1 MEKEIKVSVVVPV
14 YNAEKYI
21 VQCLNS
27 IINQTLEEIEVIVI
41 NDGSEDGSLEKIQ
54 EIRKKDDRIRVINQE
69 NKGPAFARN
78 RGIKDAKGKYL
89 ALWDADDFFESTMLE
104 EMYQAC
110 EENEADICVVR
121 SQAYDDETGEYREQG
136 WTIKNEML
144 PARNPFSYKDISEH
158 VFNVFNGWAWDKLFR
173 RDMILE
179 NGIEFQDIKSSED
192 MLFVDMALV
201 TAKKIFVLEK
211 TLAFHR
217 VNVKTSV
224 SVTREKTWDCFYKA
238 LLEMRKQLLER
249 GIYKEVEKSFINWAA
264 NFTTWQLDTLK
275 KGKSFFCAYEL
286 MHSEGIE
293 KLRIMEYKKDYFYN
307 PYDYDYCKYV
317 YENDTYE
324 CAETILEHYK
334 TRSEDF
340 EAKYKEAAAL
350 NSRFEKEKEI
360 LDKKNRQLTDQVK
373 KLDDVRKQLK
383 KRCYELETSTT
394 FRLGKAMLW
403 LPCKIL
409 RKK

>member
-1 MEKEIKVSVVVPV
+1 MEKEIKVSVIVPV
-14 YNAEKYI
+14 YNAEKY
-21 VQCLNS
+21 VAQCLNS

-54 EIRKKDDRIRVINQE
+54 EVQKKDNRIRVINQE
-69 NKGPAFARN
+69 NKGPASARN

-104 EMYQAC
+104 EMYQVC

-121 SQAYDDETGEYREQG
+121 SQAYDDVTGEYREQE

-144 PARNPFSYKDISEH
+144 PAYNPFSYKDVSGYI
-158 VFNVFNGWAWDKLFR
+158 FNVFNGWAWDKLFR

-179 NGIEFQDIKSSED
+179 NKIEFQDIKSSED

-238 LLEMRKQLLER
+238 LLEMQRQLLER
-249 GIYKEVEKSFINWAA
+249 GIYEEVEKSFINWAA

-275 KGKSFFCAYEL
+275 KGKSFFSAYEL
-286 MHSEGIE
+286 MHSEGIG
-293 KLRIMEYKKDYFYN
+293 KLKIMEYEKDYFYN
-307 PYDYDYCKYV
+307 SFDYDYCKYV

-324 CAETILEHYK
+324 CAETILEHYI
-334 TRSEDF
+334 TRCEDF
-340 EAKYKEAAAL
+340 EAKYKEATAL
-350 NSRFEKEKEI
+350 NNRYEKGIET
-360 LDKKNRQLTDQVK
+360 LDEKNRQLVEQIR
-373 KLDDVRKQLK
+373 KLDDARKQLK

-409 RKK
+409 GKK